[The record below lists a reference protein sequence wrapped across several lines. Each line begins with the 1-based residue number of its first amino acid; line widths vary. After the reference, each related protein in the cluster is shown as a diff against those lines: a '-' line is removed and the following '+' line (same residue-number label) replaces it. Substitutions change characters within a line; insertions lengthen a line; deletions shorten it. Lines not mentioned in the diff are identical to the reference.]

1 MVWFFKA
8 MFYGSI
14 AIAILT
20 AVDIFLRI
28 AIKFI

>member
-1 MVWFFKA
+1 MIWLFKA

-14 AIAILT
+14 AIAILA
-20 AVDIFLRI
+20 AVAIFLRI

>member
-1 MVWFFKA
+1 MVWLFKA
-8 MFYGSI
+8 IFYGSI
-14 AIAILT
+14 AIAILA

>member
-1 MVWFFKA
+1 MVWLFKA

-14 AIAILT
+14 AIAMLA
-20 AVDIFLRI
+20 AVAIFLRI